1 MAKDFLIFVEHQLFF
16 YMETSIFEDAVKAYA
31 KYCERQGYIFS
42 QPDEQLSMVGREY
55 VHLENINGKL
65 AKYEI
70 ANKKII
76 TNDRKQG

>member
-65 AKYEI
+65 AKL
-70 ANKKII
+70 
-76 TNDRKQG
+76 